1 MSEWNKRN
9 SMGTAIETLRSAF
22 LAEAKLDYARAR
34 LADLK
39 KDKQAIDKA
48 IQVAE
53 KKLEEA
59 ETNICPLSF
68 ND

>member
-1 MSEWNKRN
+1 
-9 SMGTAIETLRSAF
+9 MGTAIEALRAMF
-22 LAEAKLDYARAR
+22 LAEAKFDYARAR

-53 KKLEEA
+53 KKLEKA
-59 ETNICPLSF
+59 KANICSLSF
-68 ND
+68 SVALDDSKTD